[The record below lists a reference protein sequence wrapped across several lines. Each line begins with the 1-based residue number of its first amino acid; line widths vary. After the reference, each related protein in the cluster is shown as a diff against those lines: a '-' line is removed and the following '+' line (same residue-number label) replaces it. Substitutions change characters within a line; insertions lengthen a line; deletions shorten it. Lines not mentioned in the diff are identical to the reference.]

1 MTAITTTQKNH
12 LNKSNRASQDVALGT
27 VLQNLQGLTSGSLSV
42 TTAQMSASAVT
53 VYNDRATLGFFMFQ
67 VTRSGSTLATI
78 FQALRSGGSL
88 TIVPPTTGSFLV
100 GDKVNYLI
108 A

>member
-1 MTAITTTQKNH
+1 MTAISTTQKNH
-12 LNKSNRASQDVALGT
+12 LNKMNRSAKDVSLGT

-53 VYNDRATLGFFMFQ
+53 VYNSAATLGFYMFQ

-78 FQALRSGGSL
+78 FNAVRSGGSL
-88 TIVPPTTGSFLV
+88 TLVPPTTGSFLV